1 MIIALM
7 RKSASG
13 WRRFP
18 ANQRTKCLHSLTVSP
33 IKNAD
38 RTIIGALL
46 LASER
51 QDLSARATG
60 TLDQCSIHFIG

>member
-1 MIIALM
+1 
-7 RKSASG
+7 
-13 WRRFP
+13 
-18 ANQRTKCLHSLTVSP
+18 VSP

-38 RTIIGALL
+38 RKIIGASL